1 MHASDDEDGNIL
13 PIEIERAGN
22 LPRVHG
28 RLGGG
33 ISGNCIFL
41 SLLYFHFHSCNTITH
56 IGLLDVIL
64 VIYSHINQFTPELSK
79 LIYLIWFI

>member
-1 MHASDDEDGNIL
+1 MHESEAGGGNLL
-13 PIEIERAGN
+13 PIETERAGN

-33 ISGNCIFL
+33 ISGNYIFL

-79 LIYLIWFI
+79 IISLVWFI